1 VRTLLLVF
9 TLASLLAIL
18 PAALKTKH
26 LIQILPSL
34 SWITFI
40 SIPLLSLWNYFDEK
54 VVQYQFFGT
63 LIVQFAILSS
73 DLFSIRLIRKKGESR
88 INILEK
94 LHNGPNLFLLVLI
107 LGVPVIQYLQVG
119 GFPFFGPVDRETFN
133 KFGSPYIV
141 ILFGMLVLS
150 VIMPFMLVHSV
161 ANRFYFLSILL
172 SSWTLI
178 YMYSTGAKGNFYHFL
193 GALLIS
199 IALLRGININ
209 RLIFVLFSGSFLLI
223 LYSGIH
229 SFNTVNDILKTCKVP
244 IGTLNTPA
252 NVLRIS
258 CPDSNYGTGRLYAK
272 YLDTLGYRVF
282 LTPVEVSYYWYD
294 LTLSN
299 SGDARMISNLFDR
312 NNEDKFSNKVGLK
325 YYVATFPKSY
335 GASINANASMD
346 ADAFSFNK
354 FYSIFFVS
362 ILYSLIRVFI
372 GFSSQNS
379 SSSIRILSGIGLSK
393 LILLPFSA
401 GLQAILVP
409 HGLALIILFI
419 LIFNSNYARSKI
431 FK

>member
-1 VRTLLLVF
+1 MRILLLVF
-9 TLASLLAIL
+9 ILASLLVIL
-18 PAALKTKH
+18 LATLKTKH

-34 SWITFI
+34 SWISFI
-40 SIPLLSLWNYFDEK
+40 SIPLFFSWNYFDAQ
-54 VVQYQFFGT
+54 VIQYQFIGA
-63 LIVQFAILSS
+63 LIIQFAILSS
-73 DLFSIRLIRKKGESR
+73 DLFSIRLIRKNRGSR
-88 INILEK
+88 KKILEK
-94 LHNGPNLFLLVLI
+94 LNIGPNLFLLLLI

-119 GFPFFGPVDRETFN
+119 GFPFFGPIDRETFN
-133 KFGSPYIV
+133 KFGATYVV
-141 ILFGMLVLS
+141 ILFAMLVLS
-150 VIMPFMLVHSV
+150 VVMPFMLVHSV

-172 SSWTLI
+172 ISWTLI
-178 YMYSTGAKGNFYHFL
+178 YVYSTGAIGNFYHFL

-199 IALLRGININ
+199 SALLRGININ
-209 RLIFVLFSGSFLLI
+209 RLIFVLFSGSFLLV
-223 LYSGIH
+223 LYSGVH
-229 SFNTVNDILKTCKVP
+229 SFGTVHDILKTCKVP

-252 NVLRIS
+252 NALRIS
-258 CPDSNYGTGRLYAK
+258 CPDSNYGTGRLYEK

-282 LTPVEVSYYWYD
+282 LTPVEVSHYWYD

-325 YYVATFPKSY
+325 YYVAKFPKSY

-354 FYSIFFVS
+354 FYSIVFVS
-362 ILYSLIRVFI
+362 VIYSMIRVFI

-409 HGLALIILFI
+409 HGLALIII
-419 LIFNSNYARSKI
+419 LILILNSNYAKSKI